1 MFTLT
6 SSATK
11 VAILALSAGMALSSF
26 GAVAFGFQA
35 QAHTTPVFELPQV
48 VVIGYRA
55 SVSPDT
61 LQAAVKVAG
70 PAAI

>member
-11 VAILALSAGMALSSF
+11 LAILVLSAGMALSSF

-35 QAHTTPVFELPQV
+35 PAHTTPVFELPQV

-61 LQAAVKVAG
+61 MQAVAQVAG
-70 PAAI
+70 RSSI